1 VEFASVNSLDR
12 QVEFGCQLYWI
23 HLRTSWRTLWSGAPS
38 RMLET
43 QAGALSD
50 SILEQME
57 SPEIL
62 LYWRNFGEDRED

>member
-1 VEFASVNSLDR
+1 
-12 QVEFGCQLYWI
+12 
-23 HLRTSWRTLWSGAPS
+23 
-38 RMLET
+38 MLET